1 MSTGAKKAAL
11 YLRVSTDKQ
20 TVENQRPDVDRI
32 VAARGLDVAET
43 YEEKESAVK
52 VRPEF
57 DRMMRDARRGRFRVL
72 VIWSVDRF
80 GRGALENLLA
90 VRELDRVG
98 VQVVSAVEPWLDT
111 SGPFREPMLYLISW
125 LAEQERKRLIE
136 RTKAGLETARRH
148 GKRLGRVPAERRIP
162 DKHKGRRL
170 DLEGALVLI
179 DRGASIR
186 QAARAV
192 GASEATLRRAI
203 RRARDDQP

>member
-1 MSTGAKKAAL
+1 M
-11 YLRVSTDKQ
+11 LRVSTEKQ
-20 TVENQRPDVDRI
+20 TVENQRPDVDRL
-32 VAARGLDVAET
+32 VAARGFELVEV
-43 YEEKESAVK
+43 YEEQESAVK

-57 DRMMRDARRGRFRVL
+57 DRMMCDAKRGRFTTL

-136 RTKAGLETARRH
+136 RTKAGLETVRRKH
-148 GKRLGRVPAERRIP
+148 GRLGRPFAEERHAT
-162 DKHKGRRL
+162 KNKGVRL
-170 DLEGALVLI
+170 DVHRALALIGEGKSVRA
-179 DRGASIR
+179 
-186 QAARAV
+186 AARDQ
-192 GASEATLRRAI
+192 GASEATLRRAL
-203 RRARDDQP
+203 RRAAARG